1 MEIIATPLPPPDLMR
16 GMILDNRRQKKVARA
31 PSLPLLSFSLSR
43 PPPSLGCNTP
53 VCKLRV
59 CKLEREICRR
69 TSSRTVSHFV
79 PESRNCFAFLLYNTF
94 SCDRILIF
102 FLFLFSERQRWGKF
116 NVVEVTCV

>member
-102 FLFLFSERQRWGKF
+102 FLFLFSERQRCGKF